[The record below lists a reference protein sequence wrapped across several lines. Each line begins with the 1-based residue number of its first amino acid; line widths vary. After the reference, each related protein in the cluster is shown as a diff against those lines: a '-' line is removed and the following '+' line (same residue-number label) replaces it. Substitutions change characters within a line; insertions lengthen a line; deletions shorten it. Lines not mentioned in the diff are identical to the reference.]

1 MKNAPS
7 RSRLFPLIGF
17 VWFVAA
23 IIVGASG
30 VLLRVA
36 PPRPQLLIV
45 LLTALLIVAGAYVPS
60 FRAWLASVDL
70 RSVIAMHLTRF
81 IGIYFLV
88 LYSRGLLPFDF
99 AVLGGW
105 GDIVIAATALL
116 WLVFTR
122 DLKAHR
128 TLLWVWNLCGLIDII
143 FVVITASRMGEADPA
158 SMGPLR
164 TLPLSLLPTFLV
176 PLIIASHVLIFWRL
190 RTASR
195 GQT

>member
-1 MKNAPS
+1 MKT
-7 RSRLFPLIGF
+7 RFPLIGF

-23 IIVGASG
+23 LIIGASG
-30 VLLRVA
+30 LLLRTA
-36 PPRPQLLIV
+36 PRTPQLLLV
-45 LLTALLIVAGAYVPS
+45 LLTAALIAAGVLVPS

-105 GDIVIAATALL
+105 GDIVIAATAVL

-122 DLKAHR
+122 EPAAHR
-128 TLLWVWNLCGLIDII
+128 TLLWVWNLCGLIDIV
-143 FVVITASRMGEADPA
+143 FVVATAARMAQADPA
-158 SMGPLR
+158 SMGPMR

-190 RTASR
+190 GAAPRREA
-195 GQT
+195 